1 MATSKTKGT
10 SAKIKEL
17 KGIKP
22 EKITDEQ
29 LSKVQDT
36 VNNLNRSQLEI
47 GAMEVKKHEMMHQI
61 AGLRD
66 GLTVLQGEFEKEYGT
81 FDINIQD
88 GTINYPQEN
97 GEADKKD

>member
-1 MATSKTKGT
+1 MAKGT
-10 SAKIKEL
+10 TAKIKEL

-29 LSKVQDT
+29 LKKVQNT

-47 GAMEVKKHEMMHQI
+47 GSMEVKKHEVMHHI

-66 GLTVLQGEFEKEYGT
+66 ELTLLQSEFEKEYGT

-88 GTINYPQEN
+88 GTINYQEN
-97 GEADKKD
+97 GEVNKED